1 MIKGNKLFSTKGLL
15 KWTPFYKKNGERVI
29 DSLVDNGV
37 NYNEFYLFFQKHG
50 DMLLQFIEK
59 MTIDELIGENY
70 KTMSETQRAF
80 IGHTALFSF
89 MKELSAEVYTE
100 QKMAE
105 QKANKK

>member
-1 MIKGNKLFSTKGLL
+1 MIKGSKLFSTKGLL
-15 KWTPFYKKNGERVI
+15 KWIPFYKNNGERVI
-29 DSLVDNGV
+29 DALVENKI
-37 NYNEFYLFFQKHG
+37 NYSEFYLFFQKHG

-59 MTIDELIGENY
+59 MTIDELKGESY
-70 KTMSETQRAF
+70 KKMSDTQRAF

-105 QKANKK
+105 QKANLR